1 MIGKVLDGR
10 YKVIQVL
17 GWGGFAQTFIAEDTR
32 RPNNPKCV
40 VKQLKPIMA
49 NDPNLMQTA
58 RRLFQTEA
66 EALERL
72 GSHDRVPRLLAHF
85 EENNEFYMVQDIV
98 DGHDLAKELIDGR
111 KQSEAYVID
120 LLRELLPVLSFVH
133 GQGVIHRD
141 IKPSN
146 IMRQDSDGKLVL
158 IDFGA
163 VKYINTQTAMAHGL
177 SGSVAIGTDG
187 YTPSEQ
193 LRGKPRPS
201 SDIYSLGMVCL
212 QALTGIY
219 PKDLPEDA
227 DEEINW
233 QHLAVASPALT
244 SILNKMVSH
253 NTKGRYK
260 EASEVIQDLNA
271 LLPSSSPQPAVGFS
285 RDSFFNAAPQGY
297 QPNANPTPSPRSE
310 PPVNPQQGAAFSRDS
325 FFNAAP
331 QSPQPNA
338 SPPQSQP
345 PANPQQGG
353 AFSRDSFFNA
363 APQNPQPDVA
373 PTPYP
378 QQNYVPNPPPQAP
391 TPPPSQAPT
400 YVVPGVQPLPPTAPT
415 PPTRSGGGSNKILL
429 IAAVVIS
436 LGAIGAIG
444 ASLFNRTPNP
454 PDNRVGSNLPDP
466 KPPTSDPNPKP
477 PTPDP
482 NPKPPTSDP
491 NPNNLTVDQARSQ
504 ITAIF
509 NNRLGRYPTEN
520 EVGSILANLGTGSLT
535 IDKLD
540 RNAKEYADSLIKDA
554 EKSRNNPPSPS
565 YVNRDLGPVTVSV
578 YAEGCGLTGGCPTKT
593 ATQSLTIPNGCTISG
608 SPTVTKGNAFGNYTD
623 INIVPDGNRIRIEAS
638 ATGNRAFGR
647 GAGSKVEYTVTYS
660 ASCRQ

>member
-1 MIGKVLDGR
+1 MLDGR

-98 DGHDLAKELIDGR
+98 DGHDLAKELIDG
-111 KQSEAYVID
+111 KKLGEAYVID

-146 IMRQDSDGKLVL
+146 IMRRDSDGKLVL

-212 QALTGIY
+212 QALTGVY

-260 EASEVIQDLNA
+260 EASEVIQDLNS
-271 LLPSSSPQPAVGFS
+271 LLPSSSPQPAV
-285 RDSFFNAAPQGY
+285 
-297 QPNANPTPSPRSE
+297 
-310 PPVNPQQGAAFSRDS
+310 V
-325 FFNAAP
+325 
-331 QSPQPNA
+331 
-338 SPPQSQP
+338 
-345 PANPQQGG
+345 
-353 AFSRDSFFNA
+353 FSRDSFFNA

-454 PDNRVGSNLPDP
+454 PDNRVGSNLPDPKPPTSDPNPKPPTPDPNP